1 MKEKDLKKLRVAV
14 LCGGKSRERDVSL
27 RSGKRVYESLKKQGY
42 NAVLIDAKEDLLQ
55 QLKKQK
61 VEIAFIAL
69 HGRFGE
75 DGTVQGLL
83 ELYDIPYT
91 GSGVLASALGMHKVA
106 AKRIFQAR
114 GIPTPNFFEIDA
126 FSDIKKEAERI
137 QRIFPYPLV
146 VKPVSEGSSLG
157 VAIVKEGDNLE
168 GILKAAVDEYR
179 DVFVEEYV
187 KGREVTVGILGEEAL
202 PILELVPKTK
212 FYDYKAK
219 YTAGMTDFIIPA
231 RLSPPLYKRTQEV
244 ALQAHRALGCRG
256 LSRVDIIVGEDDH
269 VPYVHEVNTIPGL
282 TDLSDLPAEAA
293 KAGISFD
300 ELVLRILKS
309 ALPE

>member
-1 MKEKDLKKLRVAV
+1 M

-42 NAVLIDAKEDLLQ
+42 NAVLIDAKEDLIQ

-61 VEIAFIAL
+61 VKIVFIAL

-106 AKRIFQAR
+106 AKRIFQAK

-126 FSDIKKEAERI
+126 SSDIGKEAERI
-137 QRIFPYPLV
+137 QRVFPYPMVL
-146 VKPVSEGSSLG
+146 KPVSEGSSLG
-157 VAIVKEGDNLE
+157 VTIVKEGDNLE
-168 GILKAAVDEYR
+168 GILKAAVEEYK

-219 YTAGMTDFIIPA
+219 YTAGLTDFILPA

-256 LSRVDIIVGEDDH
+256 FSRVDIIVGEDDH

-300 ELVLRILKS
+300 ELVIRILNS